1 MPPPDAR
8 QSASKSFAGRST
20 PADPGSS
27 EAVLQEC
34 EALEAEV
41 AVLRNLYEQ
50 YFLGNERQAP
60 SRAHEDL
67 KKRMNKL
74 KGAFIR
80 STSAKFRV
88 AGLYNK
94 FLTYERLWART
105 LQEIEAGTYRRDVFK
120 ARRRAEGR
128 KTSSTGA
135 AGQKGVVELPE
146 DISDMDFEEVEE
158 LIRPRP
164 VNEPQVAASFLQAT
178 GGAPSKGPPAVAPLT
193 PAIAPVM
200 PAVGSTPLRGTPSVA
215 PLAGIPSVAPVAGT
229 PPRGQPTVTSA
240 VGGTPAHGT
249 SVAPPGM
256 AAKAPGAVAG
266 TPPPS
271 RPVAAGAS
279 STPPPSRPAATGAGS
294 MAPSSRAPGTGAAGS
309 IPPPPR
315 PASTPPSSAASRP
328 PSASG
333 GGGLADDKLRAV
345 YDAYVTAKRRCQE
358 DTSKLSYESVA
369 ATLRKQVPEL
379 LKQHNAKA
387 VEFKVVIKDGKASL
401 KAVPK

>member
-8 QSASKSFAGRST
+8 QSASKSFAGKST
-20 PADPGSS
+20 SAAPGSS

-34 EALEAEV
+34 EILEAEV

-88 AGLYNK
+88 ASLYNK
-94 FLTYERLWART
+94 FLTYERLWVRT

-120 ARRRAEGR
+120 ARRRAESR
-128 KTSSTGA
+128 KASSTGA

-164 VNEPQVAASFLQAT
+164 VNEPQVATSFLQAT
-178 GGAPSKGPPAVAPLT
+178 GGTPSKGTPAVAPLT
-193 PAIAPVM
+193 PAIAPLT
-200 PAVGSTPLRGTPSVA
+200 PAVGSTPLRGTPAVA
-215 PLAGIPSVAPVAGT
+215 PLTGVPAVAPVAGT
-229 PPRGQPTVTSA
+229 PPRGLPTMTSA
-240 VGGTPAHGT
+240 VGGTPSHGT

-256 AAKAPGAVAG
+256 AAKAPGAVVS

-271 RPVAAGAS
+271 RPVAAGTA
-279 STPPPSRPAATGAGS
+279 STPPPSRPAS
-294 MAPSSRAPGTGAAGS
+294 M
-309 IPPPPR
+309 
-315 PASTPPSSAASRP
+315 PPSSTASRP

-333 GGGLADDKLRAV
+333 GGGMADDKLRAV

>member
-34 EALEAEV
+34 EVLEAEV

-60 SRAHEDL
+60 SRTHEDL

-74 KGAFIR
+74 KSAFIR

-94 FLTYERLWART
+94 FLTYERLWVRT

-120 ARRRAEGR
+120 ARRRAESR
-128 KTSSTGA
+128 KTGATGT

-164 VNEPQVAASFLQAT
+164 ANEPQVAASFLQTA
-178 GGAPSKGPPAVAPLT
+178 GGAPSKGPPSVAPLT
-193 PAIAPVM
+193 PAIAPLM
-200 PAVGSTPLRGTPSVA
+200 PAVGSTPLRGTPAVA
-215 PLAGIPSVAPVAGT
+215 PLTGIPSVAPVAGT

-256 AAKAPGAVAG
+256 AAKAPGAVAS

-271 RPVAAGAS
+271 RPVAAGA
-279 STPPPSRPAATGAGS
+279 GS
-294 MAPSSRAPGTGAAGS
+294 MAPPSKAPGTGAAGN
-309 IPPPPR
+309 IPPPSR
-315 PASTPPSSAASRP
+315 PASMPPSSAASRP

-358 DTSKLSYESVA
+358 DTSKLSYEAVA